1 VVLYCRKY
9 KNYIFK
15 SEGDYLSKLSEE
27 DKAFEQSLKGKMGWK
42 CSCSL
47 DVVDKKCSLKEVVC
61 KKCGKNF
68 KTNRNTDY
76 CFDCEKKIK

>member
-1 VVLYCRKY
+1 MNY
-9 KNYIFK
+9 KNYNNNLQVI
-15 SEGDYLSKLSEE
+15 ELSKLSDE

-47 DVVDKKCSLKEVVC
+47 DIVDKKCSLKEVVC
-61 KKCGKNF
+61 KNCGKVF

-76 CFDCEKKIK
+76 CFDCEKSIK

>member
-1 VVLYCRKY
+1 M
-9 KNYIFK
+9 I
-15 SEGDYLSKLSEE
+15 ELSKLSDE

-47 DVVDKKCSLKEVVC
+47 DIVDKRCSLREVVC
-61 KKCGKNF
+61 RKCGKTF

-76 CFDCEKKIK
+76 CFDCDKSIK